1 MKRRILTLV
10 TLTAL
15 VLTIGSQAAE
25 LRGIAAKP
33 RISFSNAT
41 ANGLDDETKADYY
54 AEYIKIAQEVNQT
67 LGSQISVNPI
77 EEISDDDWMTPE
89 EFREFII
96 AIETWNVVCD
106 ESRPNERSTSSKTKT
121 DTISVSG
128 KTYKDL

>member
-1 MKRRILTLV
+1 MKKIITLLLSV
-10 TLTAL
+10 AL
-15 VLTIGSQAAE
+15 C
-25 LRGIAAKP
+25 
-33 RISFSNAT
+33 FSLAVPAFAT

-106 ESRPNERSTSSKTKT
+106 ESGPNERSTSSKTKT

-128 KTYKDL
+128 KTYTISGSVPNSV